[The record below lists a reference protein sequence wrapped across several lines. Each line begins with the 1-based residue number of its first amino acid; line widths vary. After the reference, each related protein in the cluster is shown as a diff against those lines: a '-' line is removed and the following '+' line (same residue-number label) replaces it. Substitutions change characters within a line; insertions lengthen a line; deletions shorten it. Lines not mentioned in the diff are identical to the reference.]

1 MKILTIA
8 NIVKRKRVDL
18 CAHACAEL
26 EKMSDIDTLTWSVIG
41 RGKLLDDVKT
51 RSPQAMK
58 FLTYVESLREYYR
71 QADVF
76 VLPSYGEGFGMVY
89 IEAIMCGCP
98 VICRK
103 GDGGEGIVRN
113 TGGGLAIEI
122 PDDDK
127 AAVANIVEAI
137 LDISENR
144 QKYMNDS
151 IVHAAR
157 QMVDPERI
165 RKMWSDLLR
174 DIDEPWQWP
183 PQT

>member
-1 MKILTIA
+1 MKLLTIA

-26 EKMSDIDTLTWSVIG
+26 EKRADIGTLTWSVIG
-41 RGKLLDDVKT
+41 RGKLLDEVKEI
-51 RSPQAMK
+51 SPHSMT
-58 FLTYVESLREYYR
+58 FLTYVESLREFYR

-113 TGGGLAIEI
+113 TGGGLAIDI
-122 PDDDK
+122 PSDDK
-127 AAVANIVEAI
+127 AAVRIIVEAI
-137 LDISENR
+137 LTITGNR
-144 QKYMNDS
+144 NDYMNDS
-151 IVHAAR
+151 IVRAAR

-165 RKMWSDLLR
+165 RDMWLELLR
-174 DIDEPWQWP
+174 DIGEPWRWP
-183 PQT
+183 T